1 MWLAQEVIRRK
12 RDGGVL
18 DAEDIR
24 RFVAGI
30 GDASLSEGQVAAFAM
45 AVLIKGM
52 NTEERIALTAAMRD
66 SGQVLQWDL
75 PGPVVDK
82 HSTGG
87 VGDLVSL
94 PLAPLLAACGCFV
107 PMISGR
113 GLGHTGGTL
122 DKLESIPGYDCQPS
136 AQRFRQIVADVG
148 CAIIGQ
154 TADLA
159 PADKRLYAIRDMT
172 GTVESL
178 DLITASILS
187 KKLAAGLDVLVM
199 DVKTGNGA
207 FMARAEDAHELAQ
220 SIAAVAN
227 GAGVRTTALVTDM
240 NQPLARSAGNGLEV
254 AEAVALLQ
262 GEVRS
267 PRLWE
272 LTLTLAEQALMLAGL
287 ADSAAQARARLLEVW
302 HNGAA
307 LQRFGQMIAALGG
320 PDDFTQAPQ
329 NYLSAA
335 AFVRPVWAEHS
346 GTVIAVDTRAVGM
359 AVVELGGGRRH
370 PHDQVDPAVGFSELR
385 FIGEPVGAEQPL
397 GWVHGQTTA
406 AVEQGARALRA
417 AYRVSDT
424 ANLDTPLVATLLK
437 SPSAPSC

>member
-18 DAEDIR
+18 GADDIR

-30 GDASLSEGQVAAFAM
+30 SDASLSEGQVAAFAM
-45 AVLIKGM
+45 AVLLKGM
-52 NTEERIALTAAMRD
+52 NIEERIALTAAMRD
-66 SGQVLQWDL
+66 SGQVLHWDL

-87 VGDLVSL
+87 VGDLISL

-136 AQRFRQIVADVG
+136 AERFRQIVAEVG

-207 FMARAEDAHELAQ
+207 FMVQPQDALELAQ
-220 SIAAVAN
+220 SIGAVAN
-227 GAGVRTTALVTDM
+227 GAGVRTTVLVTDM

-254 AEAVALLQ
+254 AEALALLQ

-287 ADSAAQARARLLEVW
+287 ADSQAQARAQLLAVW
-302 HNGAA
+302 RNGAA
-307 LQRFGQMIAALGG
+307 LQRFGQMITALGG
-320 PDDFTQAPQ
+320 PADFTQAAQ
-329 NYLSAA
+329 SYLPVA
-335 AFVRPVWAEHS
+335 AFSRPVWAEHS
-346 GTVIAVDTRAVGM
+346 GTVSAVDTRAVGM

-370 PHDQVDPAVGFSELR
+370 PQDQVDPAVGFSALR
-385 FIGEPVGAEQPL
+385 FIGEQVDDTQPL
-397 GWVHGQTTA
+397 GWVHGQTA
-406 AVEQGARALRA
+406 AATERAAQALQA
-417 AYRVSDT
+417 AYRIGGAAGMS
-424 ANLDTPLVATLLK
+424 TPLVAERIAACR
-437 SPSAPSC
+437 S